1 MELFKESSNVE
12 FDVIYADGSRRRVK
26 EGVLF
31 EVEDEKINFRNG
43 TNRPEVIFA
52 VFRAAHEVIW
62 NMIKAPANVIRGI
75 VDSLLWRRTC
85 WRVGWHIR
93 AF

>member
-12 FDVIYADGSRRRVK
+12 FEVIYDDGSRRRVK

-31 EVEDEKINFRNG
+31 EVEGENINFHNG

-62 NMIKAPANVIRGI
+62 NMIKAPDEVIRGI
-75 VDSLLWRRTC
+75 VASLLEV
-85 WRVGWHIR
+85 VG
-93 AF
+93 

>member
-12 FDVIYADGSRRRVK
+12 FEVVYADGSRRRVK

-31 EVEDEKINFRNG
+31 EVEDEKINFHNG

-52 VFRAAHEVIW
+52 AFRAAHEVIR
-62 NMIKAPANVIRGI
+62 NMINAPAEVIQDI
-75 VDSLLWRRTC
+75 VDRLLKEWD
-85 WRVGWHIR
+85 
-93 AF
+93 